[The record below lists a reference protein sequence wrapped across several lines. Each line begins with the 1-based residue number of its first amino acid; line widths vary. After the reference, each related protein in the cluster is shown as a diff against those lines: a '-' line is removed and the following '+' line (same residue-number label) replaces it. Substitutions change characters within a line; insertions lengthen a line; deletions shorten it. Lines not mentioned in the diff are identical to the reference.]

1 MSSPKHGE
9 EDDKEHTGG
18 ASDPCGPCGPCGCLN
33 PKLSKSG
40 WFSRWFPLLNPFW
53 RCPDFRGYPHAP
65 HHPFSTG
72 NRWAGGTGG
81 ADTAGL
87 GGRGGPYR
95 ALEQER

>member
-1 MSSPKHGE
+1 MDKTPLIPVVPADVPK
-9 EDDKEHTGG
+9 TGRW
-18 ASDPCGPCGPCGCLN
+18 SRHFKIL
-33 PKLSKSG
+33 LV
-40 WFSRWFPLLNPFW
+40 FSLVPFIEPLW
-53 RCPDFRGYPHAP
+53 RCPDFRGYPNAP